1 MAYCSLICTRES
13 FRPSDCSRVRWLDW
27 ENDYPLAR
35 AYWLQDPPLSR
46 ENWELNRTEG
56 FRYCAIVE
64 DGAIA
69 ALAAV
74 WTYSQTH
81 WEVAAVSTAPASR
94 RRGYGKA
101 LVCFVTAHI
110 LEQGRKATI
119 STESRNVAML
129 KTAESVG
136 FYHSDERGREK
147 RGANVELGRAC
158 LLDEGCCVGA
168 RERSRTCL
176 HSCRE

>member
-1 MAYCSLICTRES
+1 MAHCSLICTPDA
-13 FRPSDCSRVRWLDW
+13 FRPTDCSRVRWLDW
-27 ENDYPLAR
+27 ENDYPLAL
-35 AYWLQDPPLSR
+35 AYWPQDSPLSQ
-46 ENWELNRTEG
+46 EDWEQNSADG

-64 DGAIA
+64 HEAIA

-94 RRGYGKA
+94 KMGYGKA
-101 LVCFVTAHI
+101 VVCFVTAHI

-119 STESRNVAML
+119 LTDSRNVAML

-136 FYHSDERGREK
+136 FYHSDERGRE
-147 RGANVELGRAC
+147 
-158 LLDEGCCVGA
+158 
-168 RERSRTCL
+168 
-176 HSCRE
+176 

>member
-1 MAYCSLICTRES
+1 
-13 FRPSDCSRVRWLDW
+13 LDW

-35 AYWLQDPPLSR
+35 AYWPQDPPLLR
-46 ENWELNRTEG
+46 EDWEQNRAEG

-64 DGAIA
+64 HGAIA

-94 RRGYGKA
+94 QRGYGKA
-101 LVCFVTAHI
+101 VVCFVTAHI

-119 STESRNVAML
+119 LTENTNVAML
-129 KTAESVG
+129 KTAEGIG
-136 FYHSDERGREK
+136 FYHSDERGRTKSE
-147 RGANVELGRAC
+147 AP
-158 LLDEGCCVGA
+158 
-168 RERSRTCL
+168 SM
-176 HSCRE
+176 

>member
-1 MAYCSLICTRES
+1 MAYCSLICTPES

-35 AYWLQDPPLSR
+35 AYWPQDPPLSR
-46 ENWELNRTEG
+46 EDWEQNRAEG

-64 DGAIA
+64 HGAIA

-94 RRGYGKA
+94 QRGYGKA

-119 STESRNVAML
+119 LTENTNIAML
-129 KTAESVG
+129 KTAESLG
-136 FYHSDERGREK
+136 FYHSDERGRTKSE
-147 RGANVELGRAC
+147 AP
-158 LLDEGCCVGA
+158 
-168 RERSRTCL
+168 SI
-176 HSCRE
+176 